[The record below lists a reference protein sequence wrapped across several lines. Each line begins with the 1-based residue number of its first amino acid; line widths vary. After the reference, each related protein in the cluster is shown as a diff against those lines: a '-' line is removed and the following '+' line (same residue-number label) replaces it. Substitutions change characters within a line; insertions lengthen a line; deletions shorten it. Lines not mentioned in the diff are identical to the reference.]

1 MVTRMI
7 FCSGCLQGVSCSNNE
22 MECFQDGMPFFD
34 VYKQHVP
41 STQHVCF
48 SFSSSDFYTKVKGTR
63 NVRISDDGCDGYDDS
78 DSGEEL

>member
-1 MVTRMI
+1 MT

-41 STQHVCF
+41 STQHVRF